1 MSRKKTIM
9 VVEDENN
16 ICKFINALLKTNDYT
31 VVTAPDG
38 DTALTMIPSYVPD
51 VILLDLGLPDIDGLD
66 IIKDIRKWSNI
77 PIIVVSAREHEND
90 KITALD
96 AGADDYLTKPFSV
109 EELLA
114 RLRVTQRMLAR
125 IRTSL
130 RHKRMN
136 LDEGLEKIKTYQSK
150 DLKVDFEKYMV
161 TVREE
166 AVHLT
171 NIEFK
176 IIELLS
182 KYSGKVLTYDYIL
195 KEIWGPFASEDNKT
209 LRVNMANLRRKLEKN
224 PAEPEYLFTEPGV
237 GYRMAESE

>member
-38 DTALTMIPSYVPD
+38 NTALTMIPSYVPD

-90 KITALD
+90 KIAALD
-96 AGADDYLTKPFSV
+96 AGADDYITKPFSGG
-109 EELLA
+109 EL
-114 RLRVTQRMLAR
+114 LAR

-136 LDEGLEKIKTYQSK
+136 LDEGLEKIKT
-150 DLKVDFEKYMV
+150 L
-161 TVREE
+161 REE

-195 KEIWGPFASEDNKT
+195 KEIWGPYASEDNKT

>member
-38 DTALTMIPSYVPD
+38 STALTMIPSYVPD

-90 KITALD
+90 KIAALD
-96 AGADDYLTKPFSV
+96 AGADDYITKPFSGG
-109 EELLA
+109 EL
-114 RLRVTQRMLAR
+114 LAR

-150 DLKVDFEKYMV
+150 DLKVDFEKYLV

-195 KEIWGPFASEDNKT
+195 KEIWGPYASEDNKT

>member
-1 MSRKKTIM
+1 MSKKKTVI

-16 ICKFINALLKTNDYT
+16 ICKFISALLKTNDYT
-31 VVTAPDG
+31 VITASDG
-38 DTALTMIPSYVPD
+38 RSALTMIPSYVPD
-51 VILLDLGLPDIDGLD
+51 VILLDLGLPDIDGLE
-66 IIKDIRKWSNI
+66 IIKNVRRWSNI

-90 KITALD
+90 KIAALD
-96 AGADDYLTKPFSV
+96 AGADDYITKPFSGG
-109 EELLA
+109 EL
-114 RLRVTQRMLAR
+114 LAR

-136 LDEGLEKIKTYQSK
+136 IDESLEKVKTYRSG
-150 DLKVDFEKYMV
+150 DLTVDFEKYLV
-161 TVREE
+161 TVRGTV
-166 AVHLT
+166 VHLT

-176 IIELLS
+176 IVEILS

-195 KEIWGPFASEDNKT
+195 KEIWGPYASEDNKT

>member
-66 IIKDIRKWSNI
+66 NIKDIRKWSNI

-96 AGADDYLTKPFSV
+96 AGADDYITKPFSGG
-109 EELLA
+109 EL
-114 RLRVTQRMLAR
+114 LAR

-136 LDEGLEKIKTYQSK
+136 LDESLEKIKTYQSK

-195 KEIWGPFASEDNKT
+195 KEIWGPYASEDNKT

>member
-1 MSRKKTIM
+1 
-9 VVEDENN
+9 
-16 ICKFINALLKTNDYT
+16 
-31 VVTAPDG
+31 
-38 DTALTMIPSYVPD
+38 
-51 VILLDLGLPDIDGLD
+51 
-66 IIKDIRKWSNI
+66 
-77 PIIVVSAREHEND
+77 
-90 KITALD
+90 
-96 AGADDYLTKPFSV
+96 
-109 EELLA
+109 
-114 RLRVTQRMLAR
+114 
-125 IRTSL
+125 
-130 RHKRMN
+130 MN